1 MSPALW
7 SLCIHCWLH
16 IMTWERRTSLLV
28 SINLRFS
35 KWLTW
40 MHGWKWQMNQRL
52 VSFHLA
58 PGWGAAPMRS
68 KPTGTSHLRVTP
80 TRLAA
85 CFQTC
90 CWKWPK
96 CIMQCALWLL
106 RCQVLQVSFLPFG
119 RCSDAAKTGEVLPKS
134 RLQERNRKGGE
145 GKRARGED
153 VKMRRCEDGKMR
165 RRCEDVRRCEDE
177 KMRRRC
183 EEEKMRRWEDE
194 EKMWRWEDVKM
205 RRCED
210 EEKIWGWEDVKMR
223 RCEDEKMWRW
233 EDVKMRRCEEEKM
246 WRWEDEEKMWGWEDV
261 RMRRFEDEKMWRW
274 EDLKMRRCEDEKMW
288 RSEDV
293 LQSPTIGRTL
303 RSDALGRNIPVEKEN
318 RAKKAKKTKKQ
329 FSRGPGNG
337 KGNARVS
344 EYCFFLVFS
353 RFFVFCPFL
362 LPRTSGKLGL
372 FFFVVFSSF
381 CGLNLN
387 KIDIC
392 EMISACFKE
401 QMLVSIYLVS
411 WNKVHFCDE
420 HLHSSRISARF
431 KGKLC
436 NPNKV
441 HSFNS
446 ML

>member
-1 MSPALW
+1 
-7 SLCIHCWLH
+7 
-16 IMTWERRTSLLV
+16 
-28 SINLRFS
+28 
-35 KWLTW
+35 
-40 MHGWKWQMNQRL
+40 MNQRL
-52 VSFHLA
+52 VFFHLA

-90 CWKWPK
+90 CWRWPK

-119 RCSDAAKTGEVLPKS
+119 RCSDAPKTGEVLPKS
-134 RLQERNRKGGE
+134 RLLERNRKEGE

-153 VKMRRCEDGKMR
+153 VKMRRCEEEKMWRWKDEEKMWGCEKMWRWEDEEKMWRGEDVKMR
-165 RRCEDVRRCEDE
+165 RWGEDVRMRRCED
-177 KMRRRC
+177 
-183 EEEKMRRWEDE
+183 

-233 EDVKMRRCEEEKM
+233 EDVKMWRGEDVKMRRWGDEEKMWGWEDVKMRRCEDEKM

-261 RMRRFEDEKMWRW
+261 
-274 EDLKMRRCEDEKMW
+274 KMRRCFTEPHYWKNLALRRSREKHP
-288 RSEDV
+288 R
-293 LQSPTIGRTL
+293 G
-303 RSDALGRNIPVEKEN
+303 EKN
-318 RAKKAKKTKKQ
+318 RAKNKTKKKLKNNFPEVLEMEKVTLESQ
-329 FSRGPGNG
+329 NI
-337 KGNARVS
+337 V
-344 EYCFFLVFS
+344 FFWGVFS
-353 RFFVFCPFL
+353 MFFVFCTFL

-372 FFFVVFSSF
+372 LFFLVFSSF
-381 CGLNLN
+381 CGLN

-401 QMLVSIYLVS
+401 QMLVSIYVVS